1 MVSSP
6 PSALSSPLRASG
18 RSSSATASTR
28 RRAGPDRPG
37 RSSLPHRRRAD
48 GLRLLPCRRGAS
60 PQALRPRVH
69 PSRHTSRPRRR
80 HHGQPG
86 GRVRD
91 PAGPNL
97 SMELVD
103 QANAVTFLIRDRDA
117 KVTASFDAVF
127 AAEGTRIIKT
137 PVRAPLSASVRRPR
151 SMRPRRRSTTS
162 TSPEYGEPIVWAASS
177 MSTVWSPELG
187 GRGSRHPQA
196 LGAPNA
202 RPERPTP
209 CRGNTPGTT
218 SGAVP
223 SRSR

>member
-1 MVSSP
+1 V
-6 PSALSSPLRASG
+6 G
-18 RSSSATASTR
+18 
-28 RRAGPDRPG
+28 
-37 RSSLPHRRRAD
+37 
-48 GLRLLPCRRGAS
+48 
-60 PQALRPRVH
+60 
-69 PSRHTSRPRRR
+69 
-80 HHGQPG
+80 
-86 GRVRD
+86 D

-117 KVTASFDAVF
+117 KFTASFDAVF

-177 MSTVWSPELG
+177 TSTAWSPELG

-209 CRGNTPGTT
+209 CRGNTPRTT